1 MSTYTTGEL
10 AKLCGVSVRTV
21 QYYDQKGLIHSTQK
35 GESKHRSFNDT
46 ARKQLEQILVLKS
59 LSFSLKDIQVIL
71 TEEDDTDILKS
82 TLKRQRQEIESTVSE
97 QQNKLARIKWMEG
110 TISNEPQY
118 ALKALPQLHHF
129 SQTRGKLKH
138 VYQKV
143 GYILIVIGLVEC
155 AGLIASLFFKKWWV
169 MVLVILALIPVAYL
183 LTRYIYKRIA
193 YICPKTN
200 QVFKPSFWAYTIA
213 SHTPRTRK
221 LKSPFTHEKTYC
233 LEVYDDTTEDNK
245 H

>member
-35 GESKHRSFNDT
+35 SESKNRSFNDT

-71 TEEDDTDILKS
+71 TEANDTDILKS

-97 QQNKLARIKWMEG
+97 QQNKLALIKWMED

-118 ALKALPQLHHF
+118 ALKALPQLHHL
-129 SQTRGKLKH
+129 SQTRGKIETCLPKS
-138 VYQKV
+138 
-143 GYILIVIGLVEC
+143 GLYLNC
-155 AGLIASLFFKKWWV
+155 NRLSRMHRIDCKSLV
-169 MVLVILALIPVAYL
+169 
-183 LTRYIYKRIA
+183 
-193 YICPKTN
+193 
-200 QVFKPSFWAYTIA
+200 
-213 SHTPRTRK
+213 
-221 LKSPFTHEKTYC
+221 
-233 LEVYDDTTEDNK
+233 
-245 H
+245 